1 VQHKNRRAKR
11 KIRVA
16 HSTSALEIWERYQGK
31 LPVLTNQTM
40 NAGIKTLARA
50 AGLKH
55 TVTTVRGIGAQRI
68 VVTVPLSQA
77 ISCHTG
83 RYTGRYTFITL
94 QHEGSTSKGVSPQ
107 QKRPKKFFRAFLL
120 GASRVLFRLP
130 PEAHPHAT
138 GWAPHGH

>member
-1 VQHKNRRAKR
+1 
-11 KIRVA
+11 VA
-16 HSTSALEIWERYQGK
+16 HSTIALVIWERYQGK

-77 ISCHTG
+77 ISCHTS

-94 QHEGSTSKGVSPQ
+94 QHEGGTYIVFIQGAVGHASLNTTRGNLKNRAKERHTSTLAAFDKLD
-107 QKRPKKFFRAFLL
+107 KREVA
-120 GASRVLFRLP
+120 
-130 PEAHPHAT
+130 
-138 GWAPHGH
+138 